1 MKIISIIVE
10 GRKWF
15 DKINGNTY
23 HSANV
28 IVTTNQGV
36 ELLKVPY
43 QYGYGDQYLQS
54 AFDELEKAGFV
65 KLERYSSGASEAP
78 WRWAEDHKVTLV
90 YSAVD
95 VARKKDL
102 K

>member
-1 MKIISIIVE
+1 MRIISIVVE

-28 IVTTNQGV
+28 IVTMDRDV
-36 ELLKVPY
+36 KVLKVPY

-54 AFDELEKAGFV
+54 AFDELEKAGFL
-65 KLERYSSGASEAP
+65 KLERYKSGASEPP
-78 WRWAEDHKVTLV
+78 WRWAEEHGVTLI

-95 VARKKDL
+95 VAKKKDL